1 MTLDEF
7 TTVIQY
13 LQSPD
18 LEVVELGRILGE
30 QMGLIICFSSQ
41 YLTYIKTTT
50 GWVTVSYVTQHKTID
65 ELYAICIW

>member
-1 MTLDEF
+1 
-7 TTVIQY
+7 
-13 LQSPD
+13 
-18 LEVVELGRILGE
+18 LGRVLGE

-50 GWVTVSYVTQHKTID
+50 GWATVSYATQHKTVD

>member
-18 LEVVELGRILGE
+18 LEIVELGRVLGE

-50 GWVTVSYVTQHKTID
+50 G
-65 ELYAICIW
+65 